1 MIGICKNE
9 HGWYISKHNKQLGVK
24 YYKTL
29 MEVMPVAYAEEYS
42 SGSIKGSVQRDPKA
56 TTRDL
61 GSIIDYLKKA
71 REIREGKKQNAEK
84 LEKVCGKAT

>member
-42 SGSIKGSVQRDPKA
+42 SRSMKDLYKEIPKA

-71 REIREGKKQNAEK
+71 REIREGKKQK
-84 LEKVCGKAT
+84 TQRS